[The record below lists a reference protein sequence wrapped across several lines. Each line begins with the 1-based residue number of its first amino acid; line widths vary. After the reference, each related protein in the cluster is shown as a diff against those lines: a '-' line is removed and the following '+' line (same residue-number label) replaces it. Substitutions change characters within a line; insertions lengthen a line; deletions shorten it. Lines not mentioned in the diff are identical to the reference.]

1 MLKIKGV
8 KNMKMTRLIFLLLTA
23 LLMFSGCSV
32 SRNDL
37 LEKDMYSVGE
47 VVTIDLN
54 DSDIKMDEM
63 QKYIGV
69 YRFNLKNWEQI
80 ESVTIEDGIFNYEFT
95 QDGTYR
101 LSWDKKRGTRA
112 DNIYCKLTVKK

>member
-1 MLKIKGV
+1 
-8 KNMKMTRLIFLLLTA
+8 MTRLIFLLLTA
-23 LLMFSGCSV
+23 LLILSGCSV

-80 ESVTIEDGIFNYEFT
+80 ESVTII
-95 QDGTYR
+95 R
-101 LSWDKKRGTRA
+101 
-112 DNIYCKLTVKK
+112 